1 MIIPSTGRVKEITDM
16 MESFGMYTQAEEI
29 HLLAEERDRLDPAAL
44 THVSFDPAALGYA
57 KLCVAQRAVMSE
69 CGCINPKQY
78 GHNSYC
84 PLERTDE
91 LHSQNFLLRVEIERL
106 GAAVKAYEAARA
118 HDVDEKNWLRD
129 ERERLR
135 AALKDLIR
143 QYVNM
148 LESARDQIIALG
160 GDCDSVDVMERG
172 DPYLR
177 KAREALG
184 SADAG
189 SSNLSTQD
197 IK

>member
-1 MIIPSTGRVKEITDM
+1 MIIPSTARVKEITDM

-44 THVSFDPAALGYA
+44 THVSFDPAALTHVSFDPA
-57 KLCVAQRAVMSE
+57 AVMSE

-106 GAAVKAYEAARA
+106 GATVKAYEAARA

-135 AALKDLIR
+135 AALR
-143 QYVNM
+143 HA
-148 LESARDQIIALG
+148 LEFMYDDGGSRIVPEHVIETVRAALP
-160 GDCDSVDVMERG
+160 DYAADVLDEA
-172 DPYLR
+172 Y
-177 KAREALG
+177 EALG

>member
-1 MIIPSTGRVKEITDM
+1 MIIPSTARVKEITDM

-44 THVSFDPAALGYA
+44 THVSFDPAALTHVSFDPA
-57 KLCVAQRAVMSE
+57 AVMSE

-84 PLERTDE
+84 PLERIDE
-91 LHSQNFLLRVEIERL
+91 SHSQNFLLRVEIERL
-106 GAAVKAYEAARA
+106 GATVKAYEAARA
-118 HDVDEKNWLRD
+118 HDVAEKNWLRD

-135 AALKDLIR
+135 ASLKDLIR

>member
-29 HLLAEERDRLDPAAL
+29 HLLAEERDRLDTGIAVKL
-44 THVSFDPAALGYA
+44 ETDSLG
-57 KLCVAQRAVMSE
+57 AVMSE

-84 PLERTDE
+84 PLERIDE
-91 LHSQNFLLRVEIERL
+91 SHSQNFLLRVEIERL

-135 AALKDLIR
+135 ASLKDLIR

>member
-44 THVSFDPAALGYA
+44 THVSFDPAALTHVSFDPA
-57 KLCVAQRAVMSE
+57 AVMSE

-84 PLERTDE
+84 PLERIDE
-91 LHSQNFLLRVEIERL
+91 SHSQNFLLRVEIERL
-106 GAAVKAYEAARA
+106 GATVKAYEAARA

-129 ERERLR
+129 ERERLL
-135 AALKDLIR
+135 AALDLIWDNSEEVEAPDGR
-143 QYVNM
+143 AYLVP
-148 LESARDQIIALG
+148 A
-160 GDCDSVDVMERG
+160 DVLDEA
-172 DPYLR
+172 Y
-177 KAREALG
+177 EALG

>member
-1 MIIPSTGRVKEITDM
+1 MIIPSTARVKEITDM

-44 THVSFDPAALGYA
+44 THVSFDPAALTHVSFDPA
-57 KLCVAQRAVMSE
+57 AVMSE

-106 GAAVKAYEAARA
+106 GATVKAYEAARA
-118 HDVDEKNWLRD
+118 HDVAEKNWLRD

-135 AALKDLIR
+135 ASLKDLIR